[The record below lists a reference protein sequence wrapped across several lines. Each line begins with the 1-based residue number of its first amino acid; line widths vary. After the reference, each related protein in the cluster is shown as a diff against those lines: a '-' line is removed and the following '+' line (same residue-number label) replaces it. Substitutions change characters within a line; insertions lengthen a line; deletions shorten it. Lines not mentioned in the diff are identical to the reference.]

1 MTWVKS
7 SRLNYKDKLDGFDEY
22 VKPFLAA
29 KL

>member
-1 MTWVKS
+1 MEWAKS
-7 SRLNYKDKLDGFDEY
+7 SRLNEKDKLEGFDEY